1 VPESTNRRRYLILVI
16 CCLSLFIVGI
26 DNTAVNVALP
36 AIQRDLAAPVSGLQW
51 TIDAYTLTL
60 ASGLILAGS
69 LGDRLGRR
77 RVFMTGTSVFVVGS
91 VLCALAPNLG
101 ALVGARALQGV
112 GGAMMNPVAMSIIT
126 NVFTEPKE
134 RARAIGV
141 WSAAF
146 GLSMALGPVVGGL
159 LLSGT
164 SWRSIFWLNVPVGVA
179 AVVLTR
185 VFVPESKAQTA
196 RRFDPVGQALGIVFL
211 AGVTY
216 AIIEAPHAGWLS
228 ARTLGVFAVALV
240 AVAGFVAYEL
250 RRDQPLIDPRFFGS
264 LPFSG
269 ATLMAISGFVALA
282 GFLFM
287 NTLYLQDALGYSA
300 LKAGLLTLPIAVAS
314 MVVGPRAGRWVANH
328 GPRVP
333 LVTAGVLLAVS
344 ALMLT
349 GLSATT
355 PVPLL
360 LTAYAVLGVGFGTL
374 NPPITNTA
382 VSGMPRAQA
391 GVAAAVASTSRQV
404 GQTLGVAIIGSVV
417 VARAT
422 GPARTGLPA
431 ASHAGWWILVGC
443 GVAVFV
449 LGMLTTGKHA
459 AATAARTAAR
469 LAEPAEPTAP
479 VAPTLPVP
487 PAEPTTEHGMPA
499 LR

>member
-1 VPESTNRRRYLILVI
+1 VPESTHRRRYLILAI
-16 CCLSLFIVGI
+16 CCLSLFIVGV

-36 AIQRDLAAPVSGLQW
+36 AIQRDLRAPVSGLQW

-60 ASGLILAGS
+60 ASLLILAGS
-69 LGDRLGRR
+69 LGDRFGRR
-77 RVFMTGTSVFVVGS
+77 RVFMTGTSLFVVGS
-91 VLCALAPNLG
+91 ALCALAPNLG

-126 NVFTEPKE
+126 NVFTDAKD
-134 RARAIGV
+134 RAKAIGM

-146 GLSMALGPVVGGL
+146 GVSMAAGPVVGGL
-159 LLSGT
+159 LLAGT
-164 SWRSIFWLNVPVGVA
+164 SWRSIFWVNVPVGVA
-179 AVVLTR
+179 AVVLTGI
-185 VFVPESKAQTA
+185 FVPESKAPTA
-196 RRFDPVGQALGIVFL
+196 RRFDPVGQALGIAFL

-216 AIIEAPHAGWLS
+216 AIIEAPRAGWLS
-228 ARTLGVFAVALV
+228 GRTIAVFAA
-240 AVAGFVAYEL
+240 AIAAAAGFVAYEL
-250 RRDQPLIDPRFFGS
+250 RREQPLIDPRFFRS

-269 ATLMAISGFVALA
+269 ATLMAISGFLALS

-300 LKAGLLTLPIAVAS
+300 LKAGLLTLPIAVGS
-314 MVVGPRAGRWVANH
+314 VIVGPRSGRWVADH
-328 GPRVP
+328 GPRMP
-333 LVTAGVLLAVS
+333 LIAAGALLAAS
-344 ALMLT
+344 AALLT

-355 PVPLL
+355 PVTLL
-360 LTAYAVLGVGFGTL
+360 LVAYAILGVGFGTL

-443 GVAVFV
+443 GLAVFV
-449 LGMLTTGKHA
+449 LGMLTTGKRA
-459 AATAARTAAR
+459 AATAASTAAR
-469 LAEPAEPTAP
+469 LAETASPTTPTAQNKP
-479 VAPTLPVP
+479 NKPNSDP
-487 PAEPTTEHGMPA
+487 GIPA